1 MTAKNN
7 YSHNIKR
14 SHWEN
19 SAAKMQYMWSVV
31 DLLHQNPHWLS
42 LVISSAYGVNLDSM
56 LLDKI
61 LYVTDKSDIPWLL
74 VEAVLS
80 SFL

>member
-7 YSHNIKR
+7 YSHNNKR
-14 SHWEN
+14 SDWEN
-19 SAAKMQYMWSVV
+19 SAAKMQYIWSVV

-42 LVISSAYGVNLDSM
+42 PVISSAYGVNLDSM

-61 LYVTDKSDIPWLL
+61 LYVIYRSDMPWLL
-74 VEAVLS
+74 VQSVLS
-80 SFL
+80 SLL